1 MDIVATVI
9 DLYFRVME
17 SLNVRNVSVAILVL
31 IIGIEFIEFFAEGDE
46 SENLGEG
53 RKKRK
58 KPDVKKL
65 LGLGRD
71 RNGVLIMAADEKG
84 VGSAP
89 EGVEGNGRQT
99 QARRPS
105 LKALGF
111 ASEDGAEV
119 IGSKT
124 YTIRTVLEGNHI
136 YLEKV
141 EG

>member
-1 MDIVATVI
+1 MDIVGTVI

-31 IIGIEFIEFFAEGDE
+31 IIGIEFIEFFAEE
-46 SENLGEG
+46 ETENLGETR
-53 RKKRK
+53 RKRR

-65 LGLGRD
+65 IGLSRN
-71 RNGVLIMAADEKG
+71 RNGVLVMADEKDVAG
-84 VGSAP
+84 AP
-89 EGVEGNGRQT
+89 EGVKETGRSTQT
-99 QARRPS
+99 RRPS
-105 LKALGF
+105 MKALGF
-111 ASEDGAEV
+111 AAEEAAEV

-124 YTIRTVLEGNHI
+124 YTIRTVLEGNHV

>member
-1 MDIVATVI
+1 MDIVSTVI

-31 IIGIEFIEFFAEGDE
+31 IIGIEFIEFFAEEDE
-46 SENLGEG
+46 QEKIGE
-53 RKKRK
+53 RRRARK

-71 RNGVLIMAADEKG
+71 RKGVLVMADEKG
-84 VGSAP
+84 VSGAP
-89 EGVEGNGRQT
+89 KRAKETGPQTRGRK
-99 QARRPS
+99 PS
-105 LKALGF
+105 LKAFGF
-111 ASEDGAEV
+111 ASEDVAEV
-119 IGSKT
+119 IGSRT

>member
-1 MDIVATVI
+1 MDIVGAII

-31 IIGIEFIEFFAEGDE
+31 IIGIEFIEFFTEE
-46 SENLGEG
+46 ETENLEE
-53 RKKRK
+53 RKRPRK

-71 RNGVLIMAADEKG
+71 RKGVLIMADEKG
-84 VGSAP
+84 VSGVP
-89 EGVEGNGRQT
+89 EGVKENGRPAR
-99 QARRPS
+99 ARRPS
-105 LKALGF
+105 LKSLGF
-111 ASEDGAEV
+111 SSEEEAEV
-119 IGSKT
+119 IGSRT

>member
-1 MDIVATVI
+1 MDIVGAII

-31 IIGIEFIEFFAEGDE
+31 IIGIEFIEFFTEE
-46 SENLGEG
+46 ETENLEE
-53 RKKRK
+53 RKRPRK

-71 RNGVLIMAADEKG
+71 RKGVLIMADEKG
-84 VGSAP
+84 VSGVP
-89 EGVEGNGRQT
+89 EGVKENGRPT
-99 QARRPS
+99 RARSPS
-105 LKALGF
+105 LKSLGF
-111 ASEDGAEV
+111 SSEEEAEV
-119 IGSKT
+119 IGSRT